1 MMISPQ
7 KIYRETVQEMSREE
21 RLQLAALILNGL
33 ARSGGSSAA
42 ASAEDEIGRLYDE
55 IARLSE
61 MAASKPTVQEQLR
74 AAWRRLREL
83 QSQEALAFRS
93 AFEARLAVPVDAGK
107 QILDEARALR
117 RRLEDLTS
125 ADPAA

>member
-1 MMISPQ
+1 MINPQ

-33 ARSGGSSAA
+33 ADPGASSAA

-61 MAASKPTVQEQLR
+61 AAASKPAIQEQLR
-74 AAWRRLREL
+74 AAWHRLREL
-83 QSQEALAFRS
+83 QSQEAVAFRRT
-93 AFEARLAVPVDAGK
+93 FEASLAMPVDAGR
-107 QILDEARALR
+107 QILAEARALR
-117 RRLEDLTS
+117 RQLEDLTS
-125 ADPAA
+125 ADPAF